1 MILVQNPPGIP
12 TLPMAWLAARL
23 RSAALV
29 VDWHNLTSAMLAL
42 RLGPA
47 HAVVTCARVVERA
60 IGGRADRN
68 LFVSQTMADRLREQW
83 GLTGTVFRDRPGT
96 SFRPLDATAR
106 ATTRAG
112 ILARAGVAGDEREWL
127 LVLSPTSWT
136 ADEDFDLL
144 LDAAQRVDG
153 ISKPFTPGSSRQKR
167 ILVVATGRGPLRE
180 PFERHVSNLRLPN
193 LTLSTAWI
201 EPDLYPAVVAA
212 ADIGLCLHR
221 SASGL
226 DLPMKVMDFF
236 GAGVPVCALDYGPCL
251 AEAVRDGDNGL
262 TFTDAPQLAR
272 LLAELAR
279 PESVLI
285 QQLRAGVAAASIVSW
300 DQAWAKEVLPVLS
313 RPSKQA
319 FRPSAI
325 NLSNARRLKT
335 DDRRPDLTELLTS
348 DTTPGI
354 LLSTSDNSLWPTHAS
369 TSCRARSTC

>member
-1 MILVQNPPGIP
+1 
-12 TLPMAWLAARL
+12 
-23 RSAALV
+23 
-29 VDWHNLTSAMLAL
+29 
-42 RLGPA
+42 
-47 HAVVTCARVVERA
+47 
-60 IGGRADRN
+60 
-68 LFVSQTMADRLREQW
+68 MADHLREQW

-144 LDAAQRVDG
+144 LDAAQRVDEMCHHSPG
-153 ISKPFTPGSSRQKR
+153 TVAGRSEFSSSPLVVVRCESGSS
-167 ILVVATGRGPLRE
+167 VN
-180 PFERHVSNLRLPN
+180 VSKLRLLN

-201 EPDLYPAVVAA
+201 EPDQYPAVVAS

-285 QQLRAGVAAASIVSW
+285 QQLRAGVAASGV
-300 DQAWAKEVLPVLS
+300 V
-313 RPSKQA
+313 RGT
-319 FRPSAI
+319 
-325 NLSNARRLKT
+325 RRGL
-335 DDRRPDLTELLTS
+335 RR
-348 DTTPGI
+348 
-354 LLSTSDNSLWPTHAS
+354 
-369 TSCRARSTC
+369 SCPC